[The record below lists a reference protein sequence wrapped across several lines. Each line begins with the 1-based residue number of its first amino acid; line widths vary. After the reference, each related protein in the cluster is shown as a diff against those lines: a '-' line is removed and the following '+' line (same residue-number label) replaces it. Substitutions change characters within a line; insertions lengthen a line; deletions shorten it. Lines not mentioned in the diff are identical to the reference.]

1 MAQPT
6 FLIRGML
13 FAARHWHILLL
24 DGTEIEGNFLL
35 AAVDQI
41 QTHSRIR
48 APAPKQIILLLMN
61 QDLLWPKHLGDPNDP
76 NNQHPRPL
84 AHPLRWSD
92 DMEAQ
97 GNLVAGYWFEDPLI
111 RHATAQTLQQTR
123 RTIANDFHIWAKRYQ
138 TLAFHAVMV
147 TLTKLNTGFRLGKID
162 EFTFEQRGMAAI
174 MQTTPALKADF
185 RRLAHQRQRLLK
197 RDLPDLS
204 TLPPLMIM
212 THVIRIHPNSQ
223 TPAYPQADYD
233 FAQADQPAYQQAM
246 YDEFLA
252 SEQFRLNLGLPLTK
266 KYVSPFVLDKNRWT
280 IKQVQQWLLDH

>member
-1 MAQPT
+1 MVQPT

-35 AAVDQI
+35 TAVDQI

-92 DMEAQ
+92 DVEAQ
-97 GNLVAGYWFEDPLI
+97 GTLVAGYWFEDPLI
-111 RHATAQTLQQTR
+111 RRGIAQGLQQSR
-123 RTIANDFHIWAKRYQ
+123 QKIADSFYVWANRHQ
-138 TLAFHAVMV
+138 APSIQAVMM
-147 TLTKLNTGFRLGKID
+147 TLTKLNTSFRLGKID
-162 EFTFEQRGMAAI
+162 EFTFEQHGMTMI
-174 MQTTPALKADF
+174 MQNAPALKADF

-204 TLPPLMIM
+204 TLPPLLIM
-212 THVIRIHPNSQ
+212 THVTSIHPSPQ

-233 FAQADQPAYQQAM
+233 FSQAGQHAYQQAM

-252 SEQFRLNLGLPLTK
+252 SERFRLNLGLPLTK
-266 KYVSPFVLDKNRWT
+266 KYASPFVLDKNRWT
-280 IKQVQQWLLDH
+280 IKQVRQWLLDH